1 MVQVALAGLRAELV
15 DLLLHAQHVQ
25 RGDAQD
31 LGLAALEQRRAVRP
45 RDDLDLGR
53 ERPDVG
59 EAAAVDADLVGEDP
73 AADQLLVQRPE
84 RGADLLLAALELR
97 GHLVQHGD
105 LDLVQARLALLLA
118 GDRQRLREVVRRDG
132 GHGLEDVRL
141 VGRERRVARA
151 SASRRRRPAAAGP
164 RTACG

>member
-1 MVQVALAGLRAELV
+1 MCVSGAERV

-45 RDDLDLGR
+45 RDHLDLGR

-59 EAAAVDADLVGEDP
+59 DAAAVDADLVAQDP
-73 AADQLLVQRPE
+73 LAHELLVQRPE

-97 GHLVQHGD
+97 
-105 LDLVQARLALLLA
+105 
-118 GDRQRLREVVRRDG
+118 RRPSP
-132 GHGLEDVRL
+132 
-141 VGRERRVARA
+141 ARA
-151 SASRRRRPAAAGP
+151 TLTSSRRASRSCLPAIVSACASSSVAAAA
-164 RTACG
+164 TASNASGW